1 MTIAKLLRRRAGGAQ
16 VIGLQSLDEL
26 EGEDLLAQ
34 INHFPILCRPGA
46 AMLLLLLG
54 GGGGGGGGGTES
66 RARLQVYHKAYNF
79 TVCVLYATVK
89 RTMFCNTICPQH
101 NYNV

>member
-1 MTIAKLLRRRAGGAQ
+1 MSIAKLLRRRAGGAQ

-46 AMLLLLLG
+46 AMLLLLGEG
-54 GGGGGGGGGTES
+54 GGGGGEQSQELGYRYTM
-66 RARLQVYHKAYNF
+66 F
-79 TVCVLYATVK
+79 TVCVLYDTVK
-89 RTMFCNTICPQH
+89 HTMFCNTMSTAQL
-101 NYNV
+101 